1 MVEPTRIFVLPAAV
15 CSAHEEVNKLH
26 QCLLDDSL
34 MTHDALEIIT
44 LMTMLVYGTDSVHAQ
59 LLHGREGNGV
69 SQQQSR
75 AFEWLGLHH
84 QNSCTVLQSLSRHVL
99 RANAELKARLLRPC
113 HRHSD

>member
-34 MTHDALEIIT
+34 ITHDALEIIT

-59 LLHGREGNGV
+59 LLHGVYNVKVMV
-69 SQQQSR
+69 S
-75 AFEWLGLHH
+75 
-84 QNSCTVLQSLSRHVL
+84 
-99 RANAELKARLLRPC
+99 ANNKAELLSGLAYTTKTAAPFSSL
-113 HRHSD
+113 